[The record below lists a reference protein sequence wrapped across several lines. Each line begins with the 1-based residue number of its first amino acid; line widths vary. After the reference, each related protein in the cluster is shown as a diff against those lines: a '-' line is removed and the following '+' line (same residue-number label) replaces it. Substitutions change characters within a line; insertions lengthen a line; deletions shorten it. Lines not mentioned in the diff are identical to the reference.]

1 MSSILNRVYPGL
13 FLDSVVLMQISRSI
27 ASLEGVDDSALMI
40 GTSSNLD
47 LLDRAGLLSE
57 TSRQATG
64 GDLII
69 AVRAKNDSTAASAM
83 EKAESLLEQPVVAKN
98 ETFDLQPRTMRSALS
113 SLPDANLAL
122 ISVPGD
128 FAAAEARK
136 ALRAGLHV
144 MLFSDNVSVSEE
156 VELKREAAEAGLL
169 VMGPDCGTSV
179 IRGVMLG
186 FANRIPQGE
195 IGLVGASGTGLQEIS
210 CLIAQ
215 AGHGISHAVG
225 VGGRDLSDS
234 VGALSTLTALEM
246 LETDAAT
253 RHILLVSKPP
263 SPAVAERV
271 VNALRHSKKTATV
284 CFIGADEPTMPDNV
298 SFTRTLKAAAEVA
311 TGSLGKETKSE
322 LQYSIPQ
329 LAPGR
334 KLVKGLFSGGTLAA
348 EAQVVF
354 LDQGIPVSSNAPIKG
369 VIVPDAATGH
379 VLLDLG
385 RDEYTQGRPHPMIDP
400 AVRESEIVQSLE
412 DPKVAVILLDV
423 VIGYG
428 SHPDPAGEIARTV
441 LTAQKDRPI
450 VVASVTGTDEDP
462 QRRKSQKDKLADAGI
477 FVAPS
482 NADAA
487 KLALYC
493 LDRNGI
499 G

>member
-1 MSSILNRVYPGL
+1 MSSILNRVCPGL

-27 ASLEGVDDSALMI
+27 ASLKGVDDSALMI
-40 GTSSNLD
+40 GTPSNLD
-47 LLDRAGLLSE
+47 LLDGAGLLSDK
-57 TSRQATG
+57 SRKATG

-69 AVRAKNDSTAASAM
+69 AVRAKDDATAASAM
-83 EKAESLLEQPVVAKN
+83 AKAESLLEQPVAAQK
-98 ETFDLQPRTMRSALS
+98 ETIDLQPRTLRSALGR
-113 SLPDANLAL
+113 LPEANLAL

-136 ALRAGLHV
+136 ALRAGLYV

-156 VELKREAAEAGLL
+156 VELKREAAEAGLI

-179 IRGVMLG
+179 IGGIMLG
-186 FANRIPQGE
+186 FANRIPGGD
-195 IGLVGASGTGLQEIS
+195 IGIVGASGTGLQEIS

-225 VGGRDLSDS
+225 VGGRDLSDK
-234 VGALSTLTALEM
+234 VGALSTLSALKM
-246 LETDAAT
+246 LEEDATT

-271 VNALRHSKKTATV
+271 VNALSHSKKKATV
-284 CFIGADEPTMPDNV
+284 CFIGADEPNLPDNV
-298 SFTRTLKAAAEVA
+298 SFSRTLKAAAEEV
-311 TGSLGKETKSE
+311 TGSSGKETNSE
-322 LQYSIPQ
+322 LQYNIPQ
-329 LAPGR
+329 LASGR

-354 LDQGIPVSSNAPIKG
+354 LDKGVPVSSNAPITG
-369 VIVPDAATGH
+369 AMLPDAATGH

-385 RDEYTQGRPHPMIDP
+385 SDEYTKGRPHPMIDP
-400 AVRESEIVQSLE
+400 TVREDEIVKSLE
-412 DPKVAVILLDV
+412 DPTVAVILLDV

-428 SHPDPAGEIARTV
+428 AHPDPAGEIARV
-441 LTAQKDRPI
+441 VSAAQKDRPA

-462 QRRKSQKDKLADAGI
+462 QGLKSQKDKLADAGI
-477 FVAPS
+477 LVAPS

-487 KLALYC
+487 NLALHC
-493 LDRNGI
+493 LNING
-499 G
+499 

>member
-1 MSSILNRVYPGL
+1 MSSILNRVCPGL

-40 GTSSNLD
+40 GTPSNLD
-47 LLDRAGLLSE
+47 LLDSAGLLSD
-57 TSRQATG
+57 TSRKATG

-69 AVRAKNDSTAASAM
+69 AVRAKDNATAARAM
-83 EKAESLLEQPVVAKN
+83 AKAESLLEQPVAAQK
-98 ETFDLQPRTMRSALS
+98 ETFDLQPRTLRSALG

-122 ISVPGD
+122 VSVPGD

-136 ALRAGLHV
+136 ALHAGLHV

-179 IRGVMLG
+179 IGGVMLG
-186 FANRIPQGE
+186 FANRIPQGD
-195 IGLVGASGTGLQEIS
+195 IGIVGASGTGLQEIS

-225 VGGRDLSDS
+225 VGGRDLSDP
-234 VGALSTLTALEM
+234 VGALSTLAALEM
-246 LETDAAT
+246 LEADAAT

-271 VNALRHSKKTATV
+271 VGALGHSKKKATV
-284 CFIGADEPTMPDNV
+284 CFIGADEPTLPDNV
-298 SFTRTLKAAAEVA
+298 SFTRTLKAAAEEA
-311 TGSLGKETKSE
+311 TGSSGKETKSE
-322 LQYSIPQ
+322 LQYTIPQ
-329 LAPGR
+329 LASGR

-348 EAQVVF
+348 EAQVIF
-354 LDQGIPVSSNAPIKG
+354 LDQGVPVSSNAPIAG
-369 VIVPDAATGH
+369 AMVSDAATGH

-385 RDEYTQGRPHPMIDP
+385 SDEYTQGRPHPMIDP
-400 AVRESEIVQSLE
+400 AVREAEIVQSLA
-412 DPKVAVILLDV
+412 DPTVAVILLDV

-428 SHPDPAGEIARTV
+428 AHPDPAGEIARVV
-441 LTAQKDRPI
+441 LAAQKDRPV

-462 QRRKSQKDKLADAGI
+462 QGRKSQKDKLADAGI
-477 FVAPS
+477 LVAPS

-487 KLALYC
+487 KLALHC
-493 LDRNGI
+493 IGRNA
-499 G
+499 

>member
-1 MSSILNRVYPGL
+1 MSSILNRVCPGL

-27 ASLEGVDDSALMI
+27 ASLQGVDDSALMI
-40 GTSSNLD
+40 GTPSNLD
-47 LLDRAGLLSE
+47 LLDGAGLLSDK
-57 TSRQATG
+57 SRKATG

-69 AVRAKNDSTAASAM
+69 AVRAKDDATAASAM
-83 EKAESLLEQPVVAKN
+83 AKAESLLEQPVAAQK
-98 ETFDLQPRTMRSALS
+98 ETIDLQPRTLRSALGR
-113 SLPDANLAL
+113 LPEANLAL

-156 VELKREAAEAGLL
+156 VELKREAAEAGLI

-179 IRGVMLG
+179 IGGIMLG
-186 FANRIPQGE
+186 FANRIPGGD
-195 IGLVGASGTGLQEIS
+195 IGIVGASGTGLQEIS

-225 VGGRDLSDS
+225 VGGRDLSDK
-234 VGALSTLTALEM
+234 VGALSTLSALKM
-246 LETDAAT
+246 LEEDAAT

-271 VNALRHSKKTATV
+271 VNALSHSKKKATV
-284 CFIGADEPTMPDNV
+284 CFIGADEPNLPDNV
-298 SFTRTLKAAAEVA
+298 SFSRTLKAAAEEV
-311 TGSLGKETKSE
+311 TGSSGKEANSE
-322 LQYSIPQ
+322 LQYTFPK
-329 LAPGR
+329 LASGR
-334 KLVKGLFSGGTLAA
+334 KLVNGLFSGGTLAA

-354 LDQGIPVSSNAPIKG
+354 LDKGVPVSSNAPIAG
-369 VIVPDAATGH
+369 AMLPDAATVH

-385 RDEYTQGRPHPMIDP
+385 SDEYTKGRPHPMIDP
-400 AVRESEIVQSLE
+400 TVREDEIVKSLE
-412 DPKVAVILLDV
+412 DPTVAVILLDV

-428 SHPDPAGEIARTV
+428 AHPDPAGEIARV
-441 LTAQKDRPI
+441 VSAAQKDRPA

-462 QRRKSQKDKLADAGI
+462 QGLKSQKDKLADAGI
-477 FVAPS
+477 LVAPS

-487 KLALYC
+487 NLALHC
-493 LDRNGI
+493 LD
-499 G
+499 

>member
-1 MSSILNRVYPGL
+1 MSNILNRVCPGL

-27 ASLEGVDDSALMI
+27 ASLKGVDDSALMI
-40 GTSSNLD
+40 GTPSNLD
-47 LLDRAGLLSE
+47 LLESAGLLSDS
-57 TSRQATG
+57 SRKATG

-69 AVRAKNDSTAASAM
+69 AVRAKNDESATSAIA
-83 EKAESLLEQPVVAKN
+83 KAESLLEQPVAARK
-98 ETFDLQPRTMRSALS
+98 ETIDLQPRTLRSALGR
-113 SLPDANLAL
+113 LPEANLAL

-156 VELKREAAEAGLL
+156 IKLKREAAEAGLI

-179 IRGVMLG
+179 IGGIMLG
-186 FANRIPQGE
+186 FANRIPGGD
-195 IGLVGASGTGLQEIS
+195 IGIVGASGTGLQEIS

-234 VGALSTLTALEM
+234 VGALSTLSALKM
-246 LETDAAT
+246 LEEDAAT

-271 VNALRHSKKTATV
+271 VKALSHSKKKATV
-284 CFIGADEPTMPDNV
+284 CFLGSDEPSLPDNV
-298 SFTRTLKAAAEVA
+298 RFTRTLKAAAEEA
-311 TGSLGKETKSE
+311 TGSSGKETKSE
-322 LQYSIPQ
+322 LQYTLPQ
-329 LAPGR
+329 LASGR

-354 LDQGIPVSSNAPIKG
+354 LDQGVPVSSNAPIAG
-369 VIVPDAATGH
+369 AMLPDVLTGH

-385 RDEYTQGRPHPMIDP
+385 SDEYTKGRPHPMIDP
-400 AVRESEIVQSLE
+400 AVREDEIVKSLE
-412 DPKVAVILLDV
+412 DPTVAVILLDV

-428 SHPDPAGEIARTV
+428 AHPDPCLLYT
-441 LTAQKDRPI
+441 
-450 VVASVTGTDEDP
+450 S
-462 QRRKSQKDKLADAGI
+462 
-477 FVAPS
+477 PS
-482 NADAA
+482 PRD
-487 KLALYC
+487 
-493 LDRNGI
+493 
-499 G
+499 

>member
-1 MSSILNRVYPGL
+1 MSSILNRVCPGL
-13 FLDSVVLMQISRSI
+13 FLDSVLLMQISRNI

-40 GTSSNLD
+40 GTLSNLD

-69 AVRAKNDSTAASAM
+69 AVRARNDATAAAAM
-83 EKAESLLEQPVVAKN
+83 AKAESLLEKPMVAKN
-98 ETFDLQPRTMRSALS
+98 ETFDLQPRTIRSALIR
-113 SLPDANLAL
+113 LPDANLAL

-144 MLFSDNVSVSEE
+144 MLFSDNVSISEE
-156 VELKREAAEAGLL
+156 VELKREAAEEGLL

-179 IRGVMLG
+179 IGGVMLG
-186 FANRIPQGE
+186 FANRIPQGD
-195 IGLVGASGTGLQEIS
+195 IGIVGASGTGLQEIS
-210 CLIAQ
+210 SLISQ
-215 AGHGISHAVG
+215 AGYGISHAVG

-234 VGALSTLTALEM
+234 VGALSTLAVLEM
-246 LETDAAT
+246 LEADVAT
-253 RHILLVSKPP
+253 RHIVLVSKPP

-284 CFIGADEPTMPDNV
+284 CFIGAEEPTLPSNV
-298 SFTRTLKAAAEVA
+298 RFTRTLKAAAEEA
-311 TGSLGKETKSE
+311 TGSSGKETKNE
-322 LQYSIPQ
+322 LHYTIPRP
-329 LAPGR
+329 ASGR

-354 LDQGIPVSSNAPIKG
+354 LDHGVPVKSNTPIG
-369 VIVPDAATGH
+369 GEIVTDAATGH
-379 VLLDLG
+379 VILDLG
-385 RDEYTQGRPHPMIDP
+385 SDEYTQGRPHPIIDP
-400 AVRESEIVQSLE
+400 AVRETEIVQSLA
-412 DPKVAVILLDV
+412 DPTVAVILLDV

-428 SHPDPAGEIARTV
+428 THPDPAGEIARVV
-441 LTAQKDRPI
+441 LAAQKDRPV

-462 QRRKSQKDKLADAGI
+462 QGRKSQKDKLADAGI
-477 FVAPS
+477 LVAPS

-487 KLALYC
+487 KLALHC
-493 LDRNGI
+493 LDRNV
-499 G
+499 